1 MKPAILQG
9 IFVSFELR
17 AEDMRFGLK
26 FSFFSLPV
34 NIEIDFCGGVNFF
47 LLYCHPPVC
56 FCSLELNVQVI
67 NTKTEL
73 IN

>member
-1 MKPAILQG
+1 
-9 IFVSFELR
+9 
-17 AEDMRFGLK
+17 MRFGLK